1 MPEATSWVPTMHRMS
16 VVFPQPDGPSRPVIL
31 PRAIR
36 TEKSCS
42 AGCLPR
48 ITRKWL
54 MSIAAS

>member
-1 MPEATSWVPTMHRMS
+1 MPEAMSWVPTMHRIK

-42 AGCLPR
+42 AGRLPR

-54 MSIAAS
+54 MSTATS